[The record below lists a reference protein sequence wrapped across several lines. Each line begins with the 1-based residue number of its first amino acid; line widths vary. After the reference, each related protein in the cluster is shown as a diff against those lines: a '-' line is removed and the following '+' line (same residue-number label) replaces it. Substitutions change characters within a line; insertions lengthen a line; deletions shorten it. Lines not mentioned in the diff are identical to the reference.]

1 MNIRNNEYKEAE
13 SMNSVLKV
21 LSFVGQPCKYTTAQL
36 HIMGLSTRLFTCMK
50 RNRVGTVYT
59 FPLNSTFSSVLASVL
74 ETRTRIGNQ
83 D

>member
-1 MNIRNNEYKEAE
+1 MNIRNNKYKEAE
-13 SMNSVLKV
+13 SMNSVSKV
-21 LSFVGQPCKYTTAQL
+21 LFLLGNLVNTP
-36 HIMGLSTRLFTCMK
+36 HIKGLSTRLFTCMK
-50 RNRVGTVYT
+50 RNRVGTVYI